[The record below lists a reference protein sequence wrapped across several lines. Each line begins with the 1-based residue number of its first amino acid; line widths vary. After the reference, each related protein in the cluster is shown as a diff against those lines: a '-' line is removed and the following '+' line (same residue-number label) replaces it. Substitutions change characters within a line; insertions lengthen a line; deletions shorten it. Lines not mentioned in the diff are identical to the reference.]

1 MIVKKYKIYS
11 DLTNE
16 LVGNIYLNDNGK
28 YTMENLVQNG
38 AKPSLF
44 RLREDLWKD
53 PERVHMIA
61 EDWLN
66 RRVVPRNRVGLMP
79 LLKEIYGID
88 YYDRDFLITKNKGR
102 IVTDCYRV
110 EIED

>member
-1 MIVKKYKIYS
+1 
-11 DLTNE
+11 
-16 LVGNIYLNDNGK
+16 
-28 YTMENLVQNG
+28 
-38 AKPSLF
+38 
-44 RLREDLWKD
+44 
-53 PERVHMIA
+53 MIA

-102 IVTDCYRV
+102 VVTDCYRV